1 MIGAVVDGGELLSVV
16 GVSLAAGLGVT
27 GAFAVAIVGGTRA
40 VDMSRDG
47 RGAEAAVFG
56 LVGLVAFVAVVAA
69 IVLGILAL
77 TSK

>member
-1 MIGAVVDGGELLSVV
+1 MIGAIVDGSELLSVV

-27 GAFAVAIVGGTRA
+27 GAFAVAIVGSTRA
-40 VDMSRDG
+40 VDLNRDG

-56 LVGLVAFVAVVAA
+56 LVGLAAFVAVVAA